1 MFYVVCCVLLC
12 VQEAFGSPE
21 CPPFIGSYLKYDISY
36 YGIVLCVGIST
47 VELDTYTILV
57 KYLVRKNG
65 GREKNDKSVVCVV
78 CCKKLLSTN
87 HDFPNGKYEMCICR
101 NRYMCGRLV
110 FCNIWRRKTVREKNL
125 KKRL

>member
-1 MFYVVCCVLLC
+1 VS
-12 VQEAFGSPE
+12 A
-21 CPPFIGSYLKYDISY
+21 IGSYLKYDISY

-47 VELDTYTILV
+47 VELGTFAILV
-57 KYLVRKNG
+57 KYLARENG
-65 GREKNDKSVVCVV
+65 RREKYDKSVVCVV

-110 FCNIWRRKTVREKNL
+110 QYLARENGGREKS
-125 KKRL
+125 